1 MERFGDF
8 AETCRRVF
16 APEHGRRWKTAAAA
30 ALAIGRT
37 TLYRYLSG
45 EAPVPGDVWAR
56 LAALTRQP
64 ANPYSRAYAGTLPGA
79 DRMTPEQHIAGGAR
93 PFTGAE
99 YIESLRDGREVYING
114 ERVRDVTTHPA
125 FRNAARSLARLYDAL
140 HDPAK
145 KEVLTCPTDTG
156 SGGFT
161 HRYFRVARSPG
172 ELKAQQV
179 AIAEWARL
187 TYGWMGR
194 TPDYKAA
201 LMNTLGANAEYYG
214 QFAGNARAWY
224 KRAQENVLFMNHAI
238 VNPPVDRGRPTNE
251 VKDVYVSIEK
261 ETDAG
266 VIVSG
271 AKVVATAAALTHYNF
286 LGQNAATATSDPD
299 MAIMFILP
307 MDAPGVKLICRNSY
321 EEIATRCGTP
331 YDYPLSSRFDEN
343 DAIFVLDKVLIP
355 WENILVHRDTEK
367 ILSFYPRSGF
377 LNGFCF
383 QGCTRFAVKLD
394 FIAGLVAKALHAT
407 GGDEFRG
414 NQAMLGEIVAWRELF
429 WSLSNAMAANPQPW
443 VGDALL
449 PDLQPAMAYR
459 VFAPDAY
466 SKIKEII
473 EKIVASALIFLPS
486 SSRDFANPA
495 IDPLLRQY
503 VRGSNGID
511 YKERIKIMK
520 LLWDAIGSEFGGRHE
535 LYERN
540 YAGNHEDI
548 RIQVLTGARRAG
560 AMASM
565 TDLVDRCMAEYDET
579 GWLDEHW
586 LNPEPARR

>member
-1 MERFGDF
+1 MERIEQSGEF
-8 AETCRRVF
+8 ASICRRAF
-16 APEHGRRWKTAAAA
+16 APEHGRRWKSAAAA

-37 TLYRYLSG
+37 TLYRDLNG
-45 EAPVPGDVWAR
+45 DPVPGDILAR
-56 LAALTRQP
+56 LAALAHQP
-64 ANPYSRAYAGTLPGA
+64 ARPYAGTLPGA
-79 DRMTPEQHIAGGAR
+79 DRMTPEQHIAGAAR

-99 YIESLRDGREVYING
+99 YIASLKDGREVYING
-114 ERVRDVTTHPA
+114 ERVKDVTTHPA
-125 FRNAARSLARLYDAL
+125 FRNSVRSLARLYDAL
-140 HDPAK
+140 YAPATK
-145 KEVLTCPTDTG
+145 DALTCPTDTG

-161 HRYFRVARSPG
+161 HRYFRVARSPE
-172 ELKAQQV
+172 ELKGQQL

-214 QFAGNARAWY
+214 QFAANARAWY

-238 VNPPVDRGRPTNE
+238 VNPPVDRGRPTDE

-321 EEIATRCGTP
+321 EEIATKLGTP

-383 QGCTRFAVKLD
+383 QGCTRYAVKLD
-394 FIAGLVAKALHAT
+394 FICGLVAKALHAT

-414 NQAMLGEIVAWRELF
+414 NQAMLGEIVAYRELF
-429 WSLSNAMAANPQPW
+429 WSLSNAMASNPQPW

-449 PDLQPAMAYR
+449 PNLQPAMAYR

-495 IDPLLRQY
+495 IDPLLKQY

-520 LLWDAIGSEFGGRHE
+520 LLWDAIGTEFGGRHE

-548 RIQVLTGARRAG
+548 RIQVLTGARRSG
-560 AMASM
+560 AMGSM
-565 TDLVDRCMAEYDET
+565 TDLVDKCMAEYDET
-579 GWLDEHW
+579 GWVDEHW
-586 LNPEPARR
+586 LNPEAGKRR